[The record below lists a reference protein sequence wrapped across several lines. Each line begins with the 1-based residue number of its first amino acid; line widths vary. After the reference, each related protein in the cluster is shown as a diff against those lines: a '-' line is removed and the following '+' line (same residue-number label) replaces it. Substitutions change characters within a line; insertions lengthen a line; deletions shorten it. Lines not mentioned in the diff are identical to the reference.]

1 MGHLEKGVVMA
12 RKIRAYTAVG
22 KRIAS
27 LGKRQHAIAKALKIS
42 QQTVSKKLR
51 GETAILL
58 SDFEKLAKYYSV
70 PVTYFFEPE
79 DLSPAVS
86 NALEAIRNKPG
97 PHQELATAIGKLS
110 AKAAQKLLAKVS

>member
-1 MGHLEKGVVMA
+1 MA

-27 LGKRQHAIAKALKIS
+27 VGKRQHLIAKALKIS

-58 SDFEKLAKYYSV
+58 SDLEKLSKYYKV

-79 DLSPAVS
+79 EMTPDVTNAMETIRRKAGAHHDLAK
-86 NALEAIRNKPG
+86 AIS
-97 PHQELATAIGKLS
+97 KLS
-110 AKAAQKLLAKVS
+110 GKAAEKLLAKVG

>member
-1 MGHLEKGVVMA
+1 VRA

-58 SDFEKLAKYYSV
+58 SDLEKLAKYYSV

-79 DLSPAVS
+79 EMTPDVS
-86 NALEAIRNKPG
+86 NALEAIRSKPG
-97 PHQELATAIGKLS
+97 PHYDLAKAIGKLS
-110 AKAAQKLLAKVS
+110 GKAAEKLLARVG

>member
-1 MGHLEKGVVMA
+1 MA

-22 KRIAS
+22 KRIAF
-27 LGKRQHAIAKALKIS
+27 LGKRQQAIAKALRIS

-58 SDFEKLAKYYSV
+58 SDFEKLSKYYKV
-70 PVTYFFEPE
+70 PLTFYFEPE
-79 DLSPAVS
+79 DMSPAVS

-97 PHQELATAIGKLS
+97 PHQELATVVGKLS
-110 AKAAQKLLAKVS
+110 TKAAEKLLAKAR

>member
-1 MGHLEKGVVMA
+1 MA

-27 LGKRQHAIAKALKIS
+27 VGKLQNAIAKALKVS

-58 SDFEKLAKYYSV
+58 SDLEKLSTYYKV

-79 DLSPAVS
+79 DMSPAVS

-110 AKAAQKLLAKVS
+110 AKAAEKLLAKVG

>member
-1 MGHLEKGVVMA
+1 MA

-22 KRIAS
+22 RRIAS
-27 LGKRQHAIAKALKIS
+27 VGKRQHAIAKALRLS

-58 SDFEKLAKYYSV
+58 SDLEKLAKYYRV

-79 DLSPAVS
+79 DVSPAVS

-97 PHQELATAIGKLS
+97 PHHELAAVVAGLS
-110 AKAAQKLLAKVS
+110 AKGAETLLARARRGA

>member
-1 MGHLEKGVVMA
+1 MA

-22 KRIAS
+22 RRIAS
-27 LGKRQHAIAKALKIS
+27 VGKRQHAIAKALKLS

-58 SDFEKLAKYYSV
+58 SDLENLAKYYKV

-97 PHQELATAIGKLS
+97 PHQELAMVVGNLS
-110 AKAAQKLLAKVS
+110 TKAAEKLLAQAR

>member
-1 MGHLEKGVVMA
+1 M
-12 RKIRAYTAVG
+12 
-22 KRIAS
+22 
-27 LGKRQHAIAKALKIS
+27 GKRQHAIAKALKIS

-58 SDFEKLAKYYSV
+58 SDLEKLSKYYKV

-97 PHQELATAIGKLS
+97 PHHDLAMAIGKLS
-110 AKAAQKLLAKVS
+110 AKAAQKLLAKVG

>member
-1 MGHLEKGVVMA
+1 MS

-27 LGKRQHAIAKALKIS
+27 LGKRQVAIAKALKMS

-51 GETAILL
+51 GECAILL
-58 SDFEKLAKYYSV
+58 ADLEKLAKHYKV

-79 DLSPAVS
+79 ELSPAVS
-86 NALEAIRNKPG
+86 KALGAISNKPG
-97 PHQELATAIGKLS
+97 PHQDLAKVIGKLS
-110 AKAAQKLLAKVS
+110 GKAAEMLLAKVG